1 MITSIKLFF
10 DPKVDEKEVQIISKA
25 IEEIYEIEVTSRTV
39 LKIKKTTYNRR
50 RKQYDGQKL
59 LNNLIDEE
67 NLKFFFWIVQDDLYV
82 PVMNFIF
89 GLATQFCGAIVTF
102 HRLESLE
109 MKIKESVHECG
120 HILGLGHCV
129 NRCVMQY
136 STNLKEAN
144 EKPSSLCSECEN
156 KIKENKR
163 NFEPNKD

>member
-1 MITSIKLFF
+1 MTTSIKLLF
-10 DPKVDEKEVQIISKA
+10 DPKVEEKEVHIISKA
-25 IEEIYEIEVTSRTV
+25 IEKIYEIEVTCRTV
-39 LKIKKTTYNRR
+39 LKIKKSAYNRK
-50 RKQYDGQKL
+50 RKQYNGQKL

-67 NLKFFFWIVQDDLYV
+67 NLKFFFWIVEDDLYV

-89 GLATQFCGAIVTF
+89 GLATQFFGAIVSF

-129 NRCVMQY
+129 NLCVMQY
-136 STNLKEAN
+136 STSLKEAN